1 MQLLP
6 PFVLLTMRN
15 NIQFRAVH
23 LPGVKNE
30 LVDSLSRLQMERFRA
45 LAPQVS
51 QTPADIPVESWEI
64 ISKVK

>member
-1 MQLLP
+1 MQLLR
-6 PFVLLTMRN
+6 PFVLLTKRN

-30 LVDSLSRLQMERFRA
+30 LADSLSRFQMAKFRA
-45 LAPQVS
+45 S
-51 QTPADIPVESWEI
+51 QTPADIPVEFWEV